1 MALWKKVFQ
10 GKEEGFPWL
19 NVTKETR
26 QMVTA
31 RALLEF
37 TSRKVSED
45 NEILT
50 EVQVEEEAGLWGDE
64 KVEIWVETNNKEIA
78 EERSKPWG

>member
-1 MALWKKVFQ
+1 M
-10 GKEEGFPWL
+10 
-19 NVTKETR
+19 NVMKETR

-50 EVQVEEEAGLWGDE
+50 EVQVEEEAGL
-64 KVEIWVETNNKEIA
+64 
-78 EERSKPWG
+78 